1 MIKNDTRL
9 ERKQKLPSL
18 SRLKSHEGHFDL
30 VSSKW
35 EEAGKRWRNHD
46 VIKVWAPQWYFGF
59 VTCSVWPKWFQSLIC
74 FYLSTYRQESSISKK
89 NNIEGEGKKIT
100 FYTKILHFRSLA
112 ILSLASLK
120 IYLQFDISLSQGN
133 FIYFSLRFNHT
144 VYQERSFT
152 YSCNKYICGS
162 LVCLMHFPGM
172 WEEISGLATQQT
184 GHSAYCSSFNFNRTR
199 LTDSMQ

>member
-1 MIKNDTRL
+1 MRL

-35 EEAGKRWRNHD
+35 EEAGKRWRNRS
-46 VIKVWAPQWYFGF
+46 VIKVWTPQWYFGF

-89 NNIEGEGKKIT
+89 NNIEGEEKKNHLLPQ
-100 FYTKILHFRSLA
+100 ILHFRSLA

-120 IYLQFDISLSQGN
+120 IYLQFDIFLSQGN

-144 VYQERSFT
+144 VYQKRSFT
-152 YSCNKYICGS
+152 YSCNKYIYMGAWSASCIFRECGKRS
-162 LVCLMHFPGM
+162 V
-172 WEEISGLATQQT
+172 
-184 GHSAYCSSFNFNRTR
+184 
-199 LTDSMQ
+199 D